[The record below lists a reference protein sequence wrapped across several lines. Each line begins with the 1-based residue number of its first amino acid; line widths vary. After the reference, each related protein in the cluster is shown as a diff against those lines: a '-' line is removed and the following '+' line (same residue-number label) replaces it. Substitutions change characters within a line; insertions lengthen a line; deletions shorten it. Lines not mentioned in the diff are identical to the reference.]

1 MRVVLGFV
9 TAIYHLVTA
18 LSCKLRHTFDLNMHR
33 IAIYPFI
40 SNFTS
45 RIGLSS
51 CCSLKKIE
59 THVPAKYFHC
69 IPTIE
74 IFLFQDSVTQ
84 EETDDE
90 AMNTVITEVTEFSD
104 PDQTPDL
111 GSKENLQGIL
121 GGSELESCD
130 SRGETPIFWA
140 ARQGNTEAVRLL
152 AAAGAKIASQNKVS
166 EITHT
171 WIFFSASAP
180 VVLSRYST

>member
-1 MRVVLGFV
+1 LLLSDKNPSTCHRGVL
-9 TAIYHLVTA
+9 
-18 LSCKLRHTFDLNMHR
+18 KLLTF
-33 IAIYPFI
+33 F
-40 SNFTS
+40 
-45 RIGLSS
+45 
-51 CCSLKKIE
+51 E
-59 THVPAKYFHC
+59 
-69 IPTIE
+69 
-74 IFLFQDSVTQ
+74 FLFQDSVTQ

-104 PDQTPDL
+104 PDHTPDL

-121 GGSELESCD
+121 GGSELEACD

-171 WIFFSASAP
+171 WIFFYICERPRCAFP
-180 VVLSRYST
+180 VQHT